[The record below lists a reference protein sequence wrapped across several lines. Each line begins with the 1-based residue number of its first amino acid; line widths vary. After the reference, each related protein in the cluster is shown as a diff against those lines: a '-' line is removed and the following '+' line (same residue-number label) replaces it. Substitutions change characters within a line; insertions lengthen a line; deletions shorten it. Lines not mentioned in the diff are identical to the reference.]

1 MISVEKLVFPGM
13 LTGCLFL
20 VFFTRAIASPTIPPV
35 GSIAQPPQ
43 ANVLQAG
50 SNVVSQMIPIVIAAA
65 GQEPAAG
72 AAGQSAQEAAVAAAP
87 DLAAP
92 EEPAASKEPA
102 ASQEADPACSL
113 GPGFS
118 DSIRQWCDLIES
130 SAEEHGLDPNLIAAV
145 MVQES
150 GGDPRAYSKSGAV
163 GLLQIMPR
171 DGLAAGFMCING
183 PCFGSRPSIDEL
195 FDPEFNISYGARM
208 LAGLIQRHGNP
219 RDALKAYGPINM
231 GYYYADLVLGIL
243 ERSR

>member
-1 MISVEKLVFPGM
+1 MISVEKLVFPGI
-13 LTGCLFL
+13 LAGCLFL

-72 AAGQSAQEAAVAAAP
+72 ATEQPAQEAAAAAAP
-87 DLAAP
+87 DLAAQEPAVP
-92 EEPAASKEPA
+92 EELA

-130 SAEEHGLDPNLIAAV
+130 SAGEHGLDPNLIAAV

-163 GLLQIMPR
+163 GLLQVMPR

-183 PCFGSRPSIDEL
+183 PCFGSRPSTDEL

-219 RDALKAYGPINM
+219 RDALKAYGPMNM
-231 GYYYADLVLGIL
+231 GYHYADLVLGIF